1 MNHEKKRELLKV
13 TDSYWDIL
21 PEEIQIY
28 IHKFKVRQEYL
39 DEQRAKQH
47 KRLCVEI
54 EQYGQLKNKW
64 GLKGIKIELMP
75 CYMCCKTKGYKVWGG
90 YITDC
95 WKLRYMYLGDTLEE
109 ALGRCNHVKSFV

>member
-21 PEEIQIY
+21 PEDIQIY
-28 IHKFKVRQEYL
+28 IHKLKVRQEYL

-64 GLKGIKIELMP
+64 GLRGIKIELRKK
-75 CYMCCKTKGYKVWGG
+75 CYKVWGG

>member
-28 IHKFKVRQEYL
+28 IHKFKVSQEYL

-47 KRLCVEI
+47 RQLCAEI
-54 EQYGQLKNKW
+54 LQYGQLKDKW
-64 GLKGIKIELMP
+64 GLKGIKIELIS
-75 CYMCCKTKGYKVWGG
+75 CKTKCYKVWGG
-90 YITDC
+90 CMNEC
-95 WKLRYMYLGDTLEE
+95 WKLRYFFLGDTLQE
-109 ALGRCNHVKSFV
+109 ALRRCNHVKSFV

>member
-28 IHKFKVRQEYL
+28 IHKFKVSQEYL

-47 KRLCVEI
+47 RQLCAEI
-54 EQYGQLKNKW
+54 LQYGQLKDKW
-64 GLKGIKIELMP
+64 GRKGIKIELIP
-75 CYMCCKTKGYKVWGG
+75 RYNCYKVWGG
-90 YITDC
+90 YMNEC
-95 WKLRYMYLGDTLEE
+95 WKLSYVSLGDTLQE
-109 ALGRCNHVKSFV
+109 ALRRCNHVKSFV

>member
-47 KRLCVEI
+47 KQLCVEI

-64 GLKGIKIELMP
+64 GLRGIKIELIR
-75 CYMCCKTKGYKVWGG
+75 CNRNCYKVWGG
-90 YITDC
+90 LRHRLLEIT
-95 WKLRYMYLGDTLEE
+95 LFFIG
-109 ALGRCNHVKSFV
+109 